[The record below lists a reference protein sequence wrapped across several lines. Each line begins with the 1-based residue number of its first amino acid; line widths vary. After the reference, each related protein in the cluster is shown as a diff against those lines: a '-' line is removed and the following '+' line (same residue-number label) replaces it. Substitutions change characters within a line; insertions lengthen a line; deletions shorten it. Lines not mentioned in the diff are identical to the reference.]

1 MNKEEADENDFF
13 KDMLIRDFCK
23 SDLHDLLDVARLSFA
38 PEFELTGFDVDR
50 IKKLVN
56 QAFGPIGRIFLGFS
70 KIFGKER
77 FKFFVAE
84 VNSRVVG
91 GTMVT
96 KHGRIGY
103 ISTVMVHPAYRR
115 KGIARRLM
123 ESALNYIHKRNM
135 RRAVLHVVSTNVPAK
150 NLYTKLGFKEFEKI
164 TYLVS
169 DTDSLSEL
177 ENIEGVQV
185 RSFQK
190 DDINAV
196 YSLMKSSEDPKHLE
210 ILDFKKDDLKTP
222 LITRVFHLFRESRM
236 VALYHN
242 KVIGYVQATY
252 TTANEAG
259 RIINIQVHPKMRG
272 KGVEELLISSAI
284 NEIKKK
290 IGVKKILG
298 TASLKRPELIV
309 AMERLGFK
317 KHFELSGMF
326 LETTCLKNM

>member
-1 MNKEEADENDFF
+1 MNRCADDIS
-13 KDMLIRDFCK
+13 IRDFQK
-23 SDLHDLLDVARLSFA
+23 SDLEHVLELGRVCFAR
-38 PEFELTGFDVDR
+38 EFELAGLDIEHLKKKSEQIFGF
-50 IKKLVN
+50 
-56 QAFGPIGRIFLGFS
+56 AGRILLFLLQV
-70 KIFGKER
+70 FGKEP

-84 VNSRVVG
+84 TNGNVIG
-91 GTMVT
+91 TTMVSRQG
-96 KHGRIGY
+96 KVGY
-103 ISTVMVHPAYRR
+103 ISTVMVHPNYRGRGVAKRLLGKAVDYIR
-115 KGIARRLM
+115 KSGM
-123 ESALNYIHKRNM
+123 E
-135 RRAVLHVVSTNVPAK
+135 RAVLHVVSTNVPAK

-164 TYLVS
+164 AYLVS
-169 DTDSLSEL
+169 DIDSLSQP
-177 ENIEGVQV
+177 ENIEGIRI

-190 DDINAV
+190 GDIDAV

-210 ILDFKKDDLKTP
+210 IFDFKKDDLKVP
-222 LITRVFHLFRESRM
+222 FIARVFHLSGESRM
-236 VALYHN
+236 VALCYN

-259 RIINIQVHPKMRG
+259 RIKNIQVHPKMRG